1 MINSNGSHIKMDL
14 ILASASPRREK
25 MLKDAGFCPVVIPPL
40 SEENIPMELK
50 PEEAAMFLALKK
62 SLSVQDTELYSR
74 TLKSLTSRPLIV
86 SADTIVVKNGEIIG
100 KPADEK
106 EALRALMKLS
116 GCHHLVITGVAVAGT
131 VSGLPVCRLF
141 YEKSKVFFKKY
152 GHKDIEEYLSTKEP
166 YDKAGGYSIQ
176 GHFRKYVDHYEGD
189 HDNIV
194 GLPLTSL
201 KKVFKTFQ

>member
-1 MINSNGSHIKMDL
+1 MNSDDPKMKRDL

-25 MLKDAGFCPVVIPPL
+25 MLKDAGFCPVIIPPF
-40 SEENIPMELK
+40 SEENIPMELT
-50 PEEAAMFLALKK
+50 PEETAMFLALKK
-62 SLSVQDTELYSR
+62 SLSVKGTDLYSI
-74 TLKSLTSRPLIV
+74 TVNSLGPQPLIV

-100 KPADEK
+100 KPANEK
-106 EALRALMKLS
+106 EALLNLMKLS

-141 YEKSKVFFKKY
+141 YETSKVFLKKY
-152 GHKDIEEYLSTKEP
+152 EPIDIEEYLSTKEP

-176 GHFRKYVDHYEGD
+176 GHFHRYVDHYEGD

-194 GLPLTSL
+194 GLPLSRL
-201 KKVFKTFQ
+201 KETFETFK